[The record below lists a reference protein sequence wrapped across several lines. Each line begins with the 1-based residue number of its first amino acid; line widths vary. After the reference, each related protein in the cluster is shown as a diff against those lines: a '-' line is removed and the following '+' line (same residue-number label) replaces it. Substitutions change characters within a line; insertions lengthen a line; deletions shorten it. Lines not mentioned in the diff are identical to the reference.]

1 MKKVTLNSR
10 DYNYQ
15 IIKKKFNER
24 DFVYLLS
31 LANTFYVKVGHKVY
45 QSIDW
50 IKYFFENT
58 TQTRYLEGEPSWKL
72 EENKQE
78 AFAQEQSFERKIVI
92 CRLEEFRKL
101 NGEQKKETVMLIT
114 FPNGARFF
122 V

>member
-1 MKKVTLNSR
+1 M
-10 DYNYQ
+10 
-15 IIKKKFNER
+15 
-24 DFVYLLS
+24 
-31 LANTFYVKVGHKVY
+31 
-45 QSIDW
+45 
-50 IKYFFENT
+50 
-58 TQTRYLEGEPSWKL
+58 EGEPSWKL

-78 AFAQEQSFERKIVI
+78 AFAQEKSFERKIVI